1 MMALNSHGQ
10 SIHVAAVVPNGT
22 SLAQPLMLEED
33 QHAFPPQHRGR
44 QSLGH
49 GYRIPSDVVS
59 PGSIAA
65 SIFDAEG
72 EIEDEEEEAD
82 DEFKEAF
89 EECCILD
96 SSGSETLV
104 ARGVGGSSVLVEDE
118 AMDDIDE

>member
-1 MMALNSHGQ
+1 MVFARIDLCFSFKAFAISGQ
-10 SIHVAAVVPNGT
+10 EFQKLFKANVVFEFLFWTLIVGEVVT
-22 SLAQPLMLEED
+22 YSLIRSE
-33 QHAFPPQHRGR
+33 
-44 QSLGH
+44 
-49 GYRIPSDVVS
+49 V
-59 PGSIAA
+59 
-65 SIFDAEG
+65 
-72 EIEDEEEEAD
+72 EDEEEEAD